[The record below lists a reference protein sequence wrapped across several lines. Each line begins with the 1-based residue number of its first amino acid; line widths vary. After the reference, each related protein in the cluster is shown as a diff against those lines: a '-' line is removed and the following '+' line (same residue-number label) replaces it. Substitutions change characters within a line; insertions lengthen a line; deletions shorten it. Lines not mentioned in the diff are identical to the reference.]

1 MTPWRFEPA
10 ALLELESAALHYDSQ
25 RSGLGREFTAAVRSA
40 LAAICIDPSAN
51 PTAGN
56 SVRRRRVL
64 LFPYDVIF
72 GIDVDGVVVVAVA
85 HHHRRPGYWRR
96 RV

>member
-10 ALLELESAALHYDSQ
+10 ALIELESAAFHYDGQ

-40 LAAICIDPSAN
+40 MIAICPDPEAN
-51 PTAGN
+51 PTAGK

-72 GIDVDGVVVVAVA
+72 GIDSDGVVVVAVA
-85 HHHRRPGYWRR
+85 HHHRRPGYWQRR
-96 RV
+96 A